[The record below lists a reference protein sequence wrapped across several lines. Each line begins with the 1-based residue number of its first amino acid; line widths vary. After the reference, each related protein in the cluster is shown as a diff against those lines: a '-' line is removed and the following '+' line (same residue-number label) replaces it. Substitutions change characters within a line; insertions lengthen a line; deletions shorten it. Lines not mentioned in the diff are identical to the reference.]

1 MVTHSPSITPTRLQA
16 KGWARVHPLGA
27 HTLRRGAWYPV
38 VRLSSSNIVV
48 LDVNRRNVP
57 VDRRLLEIRYH
68 PPERWT
74 IVQCDPRML
83 ERVGRVFPLTYAVCP
98 ACRNRQGFDS
108 GAQALTCGRCHRAAG
123 LAWDEMGATVR
134 ASRAPAYTKNSPS
147 PSDTPPDPSAAQ

>member
-1 MVTHSPSITPTRLQA
+1 MVTQTRSITPTRLQA

-38 VRLSSSNIVV
+38 VRISSSNIVV

-108 GAQALTCGRCHRAAG
+108 GVQDLTCARCHR
-123 LAWDEMGATVR
+123 LATLGWDEMGA
-134 ASRAPAYTKNSPS
+134 AAHPSRAPGYNRTSRSPN
-147 PSDTPPDPSAAQ
+147 DTTPDPSTPQ